1 MTEQDAGWQE
11 HEAGLWPVPGDGVLA
26 RRGDLVL
33 LAGSESPRLVE
44 TLLGLI
50 EQVAAAGGD
59 GRALTDAVAAAL
71 DSTAL
76 DSAAQDGA
84 GAEPGGGVDHEAAVL
99 AFGPAGAGLAI
110 LASDA
115 AWAEVTTER
124 GTQLVG
130 AGQPGMMFRLLVRT
144 PVGAVRG
151 GIGPDDGASART
163 DRFSRLDAGTVRAGG
178 LGYYPAGQMPF
189 PVSGRLYQGEA
200 GSYPSGAHPYP
211 SGQPQYADQEPY
223 PGQEPY
229 PADDEPAVEG
239 VYCENGH
246 FNDPEA
252 AFCAVCGVPIDE
264 PELDGA
270 RESLGVL
277 VLDDGSEVDL
287 DTDYVIGREPTLD
300 DSVAAGQAQPLRLV
314 DETGIVS
321 RVHVRVHLDDWRVL
335 VTDLDSANGTRVRFP
350 GQKLEQPLLPHV
362 PMVLVPGCVVDLGA
376 RGFRYEAKSG

>member
-264 PELDGA
+264 PGLDGGRA
-270 RESLGVL
+270 SLGVL

-362 PMVLVPGCVVDLGA
+362 PMVLVPGCVLHPRA
-376 RGFRYEAKSG
+376 RG